1 MGEILLR
8 VGPGFSLKTRSPIS
22 RVPVYKYWF
31 NNEQGN
37 AVNLQKQ
44 EKNYNISKKL

>member
-1 MGEILLR
+1 MQKCLRIISILYI
-8 VGPGFSLKTRSPIS
+8 FMHE
-22 RVPVYKYWF
+22 YKYWF